1 MMLSAKDLTVQYGE
15 RTVLNRINLSLDA
28 GQWLM
33 VVGPNG
39 AGKSTL
45 LGAIS
50 QTVPYT
56 GHVMVAGQDAKHMR
70 ARKLARM
77 VGVLAQSH
85 RVGYGFTVE
94 EVVALGRY
102 AHRGQVFAA
111 SDPQGEEMVDQALRL
126 TGMDSIRRQS
136 VLTLSGGEL
145 QRTFL
150 AQVFAQNPDVLL
162 LDEPSNHLDLKYQRE
177 VYALIEQWLT
187 TPGRAVLSVVHD
199 LSLARKYGTHAL
211 LMDKG
216 VAVHTGA
223 CDQVLTRENLSQV
236 YGMDV
241 VGWLTSLLQ
250 VWADY

>member
-1 MMLSAKDLTVQYGE
+1 MMLSARGLTVQYGE
-15 RTVLNRINLSLDA
+15 RKVLQNVSFELEA

-50 QTVPYT
+50 QTVPST
-56 GHVMVAGQDAKHMR
+56 GEVQVEGQDARRIR

-77 VGVLAQSH
+77 MGVLAQSH

-94 EVVALGRY
+94 EIVTLGRY
-102 AHRGQVFAA
+102 AHRGQVFAG
-111 SDPQGEEMVDQALRL
+111 SDPQGEEMVNQALCL
-126 TGMDSIRRQS
+126 TGMDSMRRQS

-162 LDEPSNHLDLKYQRE
+162 LDEPSNHLDLKYQRD
-177 VYALIEQWLT
+177 VYNLIEVWLK

-211 LMDKG
+211 LLDKG
-216 VAVHTGA
+216 VPTRFGPCA
-223 CDQVLTRENLSQV
+223 QVLTPHNLEQV

-241 VGWLTSLLQ
+241 VGWLQTLLS
-250 VWADY
+250 VWAD

>member
-1 MMLSAKDLTVQYGE
+1 MMLTAQSLSVRYGE
-15 RTVLNRINLSLDA
+15 RTVLNNVSFDLDA

-45 LGAIS
+45 LGAIAQS
-50 QTVPYT
+50 VPYKGKVT
-56 GHVMVAGQDAKHMR
+56 VLGQDARHMR

-77 VGVLAQSH
+77 LGVLAQNH
-85 RVGYGFTVE
+85 RVGYGFSVE

-102 AHRGQVFAA
+102 AHRGHVFAA
-111 SDPQGEEMVDQALRL
+111 RDPKGEEMVEHALKL
-126 TGMDSIRRQS
+126 TGMDALRKQS

-150 AQVFAQNPDVLL
+150 AQVFAQNPDILL

-177 VYALIEQWLT
+177 IYALIAQWLSQ
-187 TPGRAVLSVVHD
+187 PGRAVLSVVHD

-211 LMDKG
+211 LMEAG
-216 VAVHTGA
+216 HAVHQGA
-223 CDQVLTRENLSQV
+223 CHQVLTRDNLQAV
-236 YGMDV
+236 YDMDV
-241 VGWLTSLLQ
+241 VGWLKELLS
-250 VWADY
+250 VWAK

>member
-1 MMLSAKDLTVQYGE
+1 MMLTAQSLSVRYGE
-15 RTVLNRINLSLDA
+15 RTVLNNVSFDLDA

-45 LGAIS
+45 LGAIAQS
-50 QTVPYT
+50 VPYKGKVT
-56 GHVMVAGQDAKHMR
+56 VLGQDARHMR

-77 VGVLAQSH
+77 LGVLAQNH
-85 RVGYGFTVE
+85 RVGYGFSVE

-102 AHRGQVFAA
+102 AHRGHVFAA
-111 SDPQGEEMVDQALRL
+111 RDPKGEEMVEHALKL
-126 TGMDSIRRQS
+126 TGMDPLRKQS

-150 AQVFAQNPDVLL
+150 AQVFAQNPDILL

-177 VYALIEQWLT
+177 IYALIAQWLSQ
-187 TPGRAVLSVVHD
+187 PGRAVLSVVHD

-211 LMDKG
+211 LMEAG
-216 VAVHTGA
+216 HAVHQGV
-223 CDQVLTRENLSQV
+223 CHQVLTRDNLQAV
-236 YGMDV
+236 YDMDV
-241 VGWLTSLLQ
+241 VGWLKELLS
-250 VWADY
+250 VWAE

>member
-1 MMLSAKDLTVQYGE
+1 MMLSASDLTVQYGD
-15 RTVLNRINLSLDA
+15 RKVLDHVSFTLDA

-45 LGAIS
+45 LGAIA
-50 QTVPYT
+50 QTVPST
-56 GHVMVAGQDAKHMR
+56 GQVLVLGQDARHMR
-70 ARKLARM
+70 ARKLARIM
-77 VGVLAQSH
+77 GVLSQSH

-111 SDPQGEEMVDQALRL
+111 SDPQGEEMVNQALRL
-126 TGMDSIRRQS
+126 TGMEDIRRQS

-150 AQVFAQNPDVLL
+150 AQVFAQNPDLLL

-177 VYALIEQWLT
+177 VYALIEQWLQ

-216 VAVHTGA
+216 AATHFGPCA
-223 CDQVLTRENLSQV
+223 EVLTRDNLEQV

-241 VGWLTSLLQ
+241 VGWLTSLLS
-250 VWADY
+250 VWTD

>member
-1 MMLSAKDLTVQYGE
+1 MMLTAQSLSVRYGE
-15 RTVLNRINLSLDA
+15 RTVLNNVSFDLDA

-45 LGAIS
+45 LGAIAQS
-50 QTVPYT
+50 VPYKGKVT
-56 GHVMVAGQDAKHMR
+56 VLGQDARHMR

-77 VGVLAQSH
+77 LGVLAQNH
-85 RVGYGFTVE
+85 RVGYGFSVE

-102 AHRGQVFAA
+102 AHRGHVFAA
-111 SDPQGEEMVDQALRL
+111 RDPKGEEMVEHALKL
-126 TGMDSIRRQS
+126 TGMDALRKQS

-150 AQVFAQNPDVLL
+150 AQVFAQNPDILL

-177 VYALIEQWLT
+177 IYALIAQWLSQ
-187 TPGRAVLSVVHD
+187 PGRAVLSVVHD

-211 LMDKG
+211 LMG
-216 VAVHTGA
+216 AGHAVHQGA
-223 CDQVLTRENLSQV
+223 CDQVLTRDSLQAV
-236 YGMDV
+236 YDMDV
-241 VGWLTSLLQ
+241 VGWLKELLS
-250 VWADY
+250 VWAE

>member
-1 MMLSAKDLTVQYGE
+1 MMLTAQGLSVRYGE
-15 RTVLNRINLSLDA
+15 RTVLNNVSFDLDA

-45 LGAIS
+45 LGAIAQS
-50 QTVPYT
+50 VPYKGKVT
-56 GHVMVAGQDAKHMR
+56 VLGQDARHMR

-77 VGVLAQSH
+77 LGVLAQNH
-85 RVGYGFTVE
+85 RVGYGFSVE

-102 AHRGQVFAA
+102 AHRGHVFAA
-111 SDPQGEEMVDQALRL
+111 RDPKGEEMVEHALKL
-126 TGMDSIRRQS
+126 TGMDALRKQS

-150 AQVFAQNPDVLL
+150 AQVFAQNPDILL

-177 VYALIEQWLT
+177 IYALIAQWLSQ
-187 TPGRAVLSVVHD
+187 PGRAVLSVVHD

-211 LMDKG
+211 LMEAG
-216 VAVHTGA
+216 HAVHQGA
-223 CDQVLTRENLSQV
+223 CHQVLTRDNLQAV
-236 YGMDV
+236 YDMDV
-241 VGWLTSLLQ
+241 VGWLKELLS
-250 VWADY
+250 VWAE

>member
-1 MMLSAKDLTVQYGE
+1 MMLTAQSLSVRYGE
-15 RTVLNRINLSLDA
+15 RTVLNNVSFDLDA

-45 LGAIS
+45 LGAIAQS
-50 QTVPYT
+50 VPYKGKVT
-56 GHVMVAGQDAKHMR
+56 VLGQDARHMR

-77 VGVLAQSH
+77 LGVLAQNH
-85 RVGYGFTVE
+85 RVGYGFSVE

-102 AHRGQVFAA
+102 AHRGHVFAA
-111 SDPQGEEMVDQALRL
+111 RDPKGEEMVEHALKL
-126 TGMDSIRRQS
+126 TGMDPLRKQS

-150 AQVFAQNPDVLL
+150 AQVFAQNPDILL

-177 VYALIEQWLT
+177 IYALIAQWLSQ
-187 TPGRAVLSVVHD
+187 PGRAVLSVVHD

-211 LMDKG
+211 LMEAG
-216 VAVHTGA
+216 HAVHQGA
-223 CDQVLTRENLSQV
+223 CDQVLTRDNLQAV
-236 YGMDV
+236 YDMDV
-241 VGWLTSLLQ
+241 VGWLKELLS
-250 VWADY
+250 VWAE

>member
-1 MMLSAKDLTVQYGE
+1 MMLTAQSLSVRYGE
-15 RTVLNRINLSLDA
+15 RTVLNNVSFDLDA

-45 LGAIS
+45 LGAIAQS
-50 QTVPYT
+50 VPYKGKVT
-56 GHVMVAGQDAKHMR
+56 VLGQDARHMR

-77 VGVLAQSH
+77 LGVLAQNH
-85 RVGYGFTVE
+85 RVGYGFSVE

-102 AHRGQVFAA
+102 AHRGHVFAA
-111 SDPQGEEMVDQALRL
+111 RDPKGEEMVEHALKL
-126 TGMDSIRRQS
+126 TGMDALRKQS

-150 AQVFAQNPDVLL
+150 AQVFAQNPDILL

-177 VYALIEQWLT
+177 IYALIAQWLSQ
-187 TPGRAVLSVVHD
+187 PGRAVLSVVHD

-211 LMDKG
+211 LMEAG
-216 VAVHTGA
+216 HAVHQGA
-223 CDQVLTRENLSQV
+223 CDQVLTRDNLQAV
-236 YGMDV
+236 YDMDV
-241 VGWLTSLLQ
+241 VGWLKELLS
-250 VWADY
+250 VWAE

>member
-1 MMLSAKDLTVQYGE
+1 MMLTAQSLSVRYGE
-15 RTVLNRINLSLDA
+15 RTVLNNVSFDLDA

-45 LGAIS
+45 LGAIAQS
-50 QTVPYT
+50 VPYKGKVT
-56 GHVMVAGQDAKHMR
+56 VLGQDARHMR

-77 VGVLAQSH
+77 LGVLAQNH
-85 RVGYGFTVE
+85 RVGYGFSVE

-102 AHRGQVFAA
+102 AHRGHVFAA
-111 SDPQGEEMVDQALRL
+111 RDPKGEEMVEHALKL
-126 TGMDSIRRQS
+126 TGMDALRKQS

-150 AQVFAQNPDVLL
+150 AQVFAQNPDILL

-177 VYALIEQWLT
+177 IYALIAQWLSQ
-187 TPGRAVLSVVHD
+187 PGRAVLSVVHD

-211 LMDKG
+211 LMEAG
-216 VAVHTGA
+216 HAVHQGA
-223 CDQVLTRENLSQV
+223 CHQVLTRDNLQAV
-236 YGMDV
+236 YDMDV
-241 VGWLTSLLQ
+241 VGWLKELLS
-250 VWADY
+250 VWAE